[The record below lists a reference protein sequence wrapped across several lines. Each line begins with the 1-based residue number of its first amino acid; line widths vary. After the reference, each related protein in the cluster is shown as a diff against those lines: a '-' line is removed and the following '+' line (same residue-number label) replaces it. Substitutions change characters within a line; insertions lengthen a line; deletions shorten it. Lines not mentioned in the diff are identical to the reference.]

1 MSPLLRPVAKL
12 ATTNTEIADPGAR
25 LLLEVPVSVF
35 VSLLSLPLASTNT
48 DGAAE
53 ASMLSVPVN
62 FAAVPDKAT
71 AARSKSKV
79 SLLVLVTVNRNTL
92 PDEPGVTDTAA
103 TSAVAT
109 AKITG
114 RAAGGGAAGRGA
126 GGGEGGGAG

>member
-1 MSPLLRPVAKL
+1 M
-12 ATTNTEIADPGAR
+12 
-25 LLLEVPVSVF
+25 
-35 VSLLSLPLASTNT
+35 NT

-109 AKITG
+109 AKITFLSTLKVT
-114 RAAGGGAAGRGA
+114 AELVTVVCEMVLTLYSFVVLLLFVVLCCVLVACVVCVLSA
-126 GGGEGGGAG
+126 

>member
-1 MSPLLRPVAKL
+1 M
-12 ATTNTEIADPGAR
+12 
-25 LLLEVPVSVF
+25 EVPVSVPEF
-35 VSLLSLPLASTNT
+35 LLSLPLASTNT

-109 AKITG
+109 AKITILSTLKVT
-114 RAAGGGAAGRGA
+114 AELVTVVCEMVLAGGAAGARGRGGGRGGGPAAGA
-126 GGGEGGGAG
+126 GGGM

>member
-12 ATTNTEIADPGAR
+12 ATTITECADPVAR
-25 LLLEVPVSVF
+25 LLLVVPVSVPE
-35 VSLLSLPLASTNT
+35 SLLSLPLASTNT

-53 ASMLSVPVN
+53 ASMLSVPEN

-109 AKITG
+109 AKITFLSTLKVT
-114 RAAGGGAAGRGA
+114 A
-126 GGGEGGGAG
+126 ELVTVVCEMVLTL

>member
-12 ATTNTEIADPGAR
+12 ATTNTEIADTRAR
-25 LLLEVPVSVF
+25 MLMEVPV
-35 VSLLSLPLASTNT
+35 ASTKT

-53 ASMLSVPVN
+53 AAMLAVPVN

-109 AKITG
+109 AKITFLSTLKVT
-114 RAAGGGAAGRGA
+114 A
-126 GGGEGGGAG
+126 ELVTVVCEMVLTL

>member
-1 MSPLLRPVAKL
+1 
-12 ATTNTEIADPGAR
+12 
-25 LLLEVPVSVF
+25 
-35 VSLLSLPLASTNT
+35 
-48 DGAAE
+48 
-53 ASMLSVPVN
+53 MLSVPVN

-109 AKITG
+109 AKITYQSTLKVT
-114 RAAGGGAAGRGA
+114 A
-126 GGGEGGGAG
+126 ELVTVVCDLVLTLFFFVFLLLFVVFCCVFVVFFVF